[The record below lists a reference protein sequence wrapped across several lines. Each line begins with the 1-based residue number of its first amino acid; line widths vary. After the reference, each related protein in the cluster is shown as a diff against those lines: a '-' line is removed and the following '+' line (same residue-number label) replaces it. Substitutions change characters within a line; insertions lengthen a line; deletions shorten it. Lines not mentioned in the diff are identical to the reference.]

1 MPSLRVLF
9 AVLLLAILALFIVI
23 VFMNKSKPIL
33 DAQSY
38 TEHYPNCNEIKIHSK
53 KNDLIECFSNFKSID
68 DIPSE
73 QLDTDTLYIPMAR
86 LIGERF
92 PQEFPLRIKHIFS
105 FPEGTEDSIWISGNS
120 ITITKNKHSS
130 WRNINNGC
138 RFPVPCPVMP
148 LKGSLIFQKFA
159 IDDYNEDQIF
169 KNKFSAIGKTPVNA
183 ILPGKIL
190 NVEQNSD
197 SLFSIT
203 IYHGENIYSKTS
215 GLYGIDSNT
224 QTGSIVSTDIALGFL
239 PPKDTAFIFVEITR
253 NGKYE
258 IWEKF
263 YAESRA
269 TD

>member
-9 AVLLLAILALFIVI
+9 AVLLLAALALFIVV
-23 VFMNKSKPIL
+23 VFMNKSKPIR

-38 TEHYPNCNEIKIHSK
+38 AEQHPNCNEIKIHSK
-53 KNDLIECFSNFKSID
+53 KNDLIECFLNFESID
-68 DIPSE
+68 EIPLG
-73 QLDTDTLYIPMAR
+73 QLGADTLYIPMAR

-105 FPEGTEDSIWISGNS
+105 FPEGTEDSIWISGNN
-120 ITITKNKHSS
+120 ITITKNKNSV
-130 WRNINNGC
+130 WRNKKNGC
-138 RFPVPCPVMP
+138 RFLAPCPIMP
-148 LKGSLIFQKFA
+148 LKDLVISQKETKE
-159 IDDYNEDQIF
+159 DYSSEQIF
-169 KNKFSAIGKTPVNA
+169 KKKFGAIGKTPVNA

-190 NVEQNSD
+190 DVEQD
-197 SLFSIT
+197 SLFTIT

-215 GLYGIDSNT
+215 GLYNINSYV
-224 QTGSIVSTDIALGFL
+224 QTGSTVSTDSVLGFL

-258 IWEKF
+258 TWEKF

>member
-9 AVLLLAILALFIVI
+9 AVLFLIALALCIVV

-38 TEHYPNCNEIKIHSK
+38 TEQHPNCNEIKIHSK
-53 KNDLIECFSNFKSID
+53 KNDLIECFSNFESIS

-73 QLDTDTLYIPMAR
+73 PLGVDTLYIQMVK

-105 FPEGTEDSIWISGNS
+105 YPDRTDDSIWLSGNS
-120 ITITKNKHSS
+120 ITITKNKNSE
-130 WRNINNGC
+130 WRNKENGC
-138 RFPVPCPVMP
+138 KFPAPCPVMP
-148 LKGSLIFQKFA
+148 LKGSVISQ
-159 IDDYNEDQIF
+159 NF
-169 KNKFSAIGKTPVNA
+169 KNKFNAKGKTPVNA

-190 NVEQNSD
+190 DIEQD

-215 GLYGIDSNT
+215 GLYSIDSSA
-224 QTGSIVSTDIALGFL
+224 QIGDIISTDIVLGFL

-253 NGKYE
+253 NGKNE
-258 IWEKF
+258 TWENF
-263 YAESRA
+263 YAESKA

>member
-9 AVLLLAILALFIVI
+9 AVLFLVAFALIIVI
-23 VFMNKSKPIL
+23 IFMNKSKPIR

-38 TEHYPNCNEIKIHSK
+38 AEQHPNCNEIKIHSK
-53 KNDLIECFSNFKSID
+53 KNDLIECFSNYESID

-73 QLDTDTLYIPMAR
+73 PLNTDTIYIPMLK

-92 PQEFPLRIKHIFS
+92 PQEFPLRVKHIFS

-120 ITITKNKHSS
+120 ITITKNINSV
-130 WRNINNGC
+130 WRNEKNGC
-138 RFPVPCPVMP
+138 RFPAHCPVMP
-148 LKGSLIFQKFA
+148 LKGSVISKKGALNY
-159 IDDYNEDQIF
+159 DEYQIF
-169 KNKFSAIGKTPVNA
+169 KNKFGAIGKSPVNA

-190 NVEQNSD
+190 DVEQD

-203 IYHGENIYSKTS
+203 IYHGENIYTKTS
-215 GLYGIDSNT
+215 GLYSIDSNT
-224 QTGSIVSTDIALGFL
+224 QIDNIVSTDIALGFL

-253 NGKYE
+253 NGKCE
-258 IWEKF
+258 TWENF

>member
-9 AVLLLAILALFIVI
+9 TVLFLIALALIIVV
-23 VFMNKSKPIL
+23 VFMDKSKPIR

-38 TEHYPNCNEIKIHSK
+38 AEQHPNCNETKFHSE
-53 KNDLIECFSNFKSID
+53 KNDLIECFLNFESID
-68 DIPSE
+68 DIPSKP
-73 QLDTDTLYIPMAR
+73 LDADTLYIPMAK

-105 FPEGTEDSIWISGNS
+105 LPSGTEDSIWISGNS
-120 ITITKNKHSS
+120 ITITKNKNSD
-130 WRNINNGC
+130 WRNEKNGC
-138 RFPVPCPVMP
+138 RFPGHCPVVP
-148 LKGSLIFQKFA
+148 FNNSKA
-159 IDDYNEDQIF
+159 
-169 KNKFSAIGKTPVNA
+169 NA

-190 NVEQNSD
+190 KIEQEN

-203 IYHGENIYSKTS
+203 IYHGENIYSKTDNLS
-215 GLYGIDSNT
+215 SISNYVQVSNIVTPDS
-224 QTGSIVSTDIALGFL
+224 ILGV
-239 PPKDTAFIFVEITR
+239 PTAKTFVEITR

-258 IWEKF
+258 TWEKF

>member
-9 AVLLLAILALFIVI
+9 AVLFLATLAVIIVV

-38 TEHYPNCNEIKIHSK
+38 AEKHPNCNEIKIHSK
-53 KNDLIECFSNFKSID
+53 KNDLIECFSNFESVY
-68 DIPSE
+68 DIPPRP
-73 QLDTDTLYIPMAR
+73 LGADTLYIPMAR

-105 FPEGTEDSIWISGNS
+105 FPDRTEDSIWISGNS
-120 ITITKNKHSS
+120 ITITKNKNSV
-130 WRNINNGC
+130 WRNKKNGC
-138 RFPVPCPVMP
+138 RFPGHCPVMP
-148 LKGSLIFQKFA
+148 FNGSTA
-159 IDDYNEDQIF
+159 
-169 KNKFSAIGKTPVNA
+169 NA

-190 NVEQNSD
+190 KIEQED

-215 GLYGIDSNT
+215 SLRNINNHIQID
-224 QTGSIVSTDIALGFL
+224 SIVSPDSILGI
-239 PPKDTAFIFVEITR
+239 PTTRTFVEITR

-258 IWEKF
+258 TWENF
-263 YAESRA
+263 YEESRA

>member
-1 MPSLRVLF
+1 MPSLKVLF
-9 AVLLLAILALFIVI
+9 AVLLLAVLALFIVI

-53 KNDLIECFSNFKSID
+53 KNDLIECFSNFESIN

-73 QLDTDTLYIPMAR
+73 SHGTDTLYIPMAR

-105 FPEGTEDSIWISGNS
+105 FPEGAEDSIWISGNS
-120 ITITKNKHSS
+120 ITIAKNKNSG
-130 WRNINNGC
+130 WRNKNNGC
-138 RFPVPCPVMP
+138 RFPAPCPVMP
-148 LKGSLIFQKFA
+148 LKGSIIFQKFA
-159 IDDYNEDQIF
+159 MDYYNEEQIF

-190 NVEQNSD
+190 NVERNSD
-197 SLFSIT
+197 SLFSIA
-203 IYHGENIYSKTS
+203 IYHGENIYSRTS
-215 GLYGIDSNT
+215 GLYSIDSSA
-224 QTGSIVSTDIALGFL
+224 QTGNIVSTDIALGFL

-253 NGKYE
+253 NGKHE
-258 IWEKF
+258 TWENF
-263 YAESRA
+263 YAESIA

>member
-9 AVLLLAILALFIVI
+9 VVLFLAAFALIIVVI
-23 VFMNKSKPIL
+23 FVNKSKPIR

-38 TEHYPNCNEIKIHSK
+38 AEQHPNCNEIKIHSK
-53 KNDLIECFSNFKSID
+53 KNDLIECFSNFESFD

-73 QLDTDTLYIPMAR
+73 PLGADTLYIPMVK

-92 PQEFPLRIKHIFS
+92 PQEFPLRVKHIFS

-120 ITITKNKHSS
+120 ITITKNKNSA
-130 WRNINNGC
+130 WQNKKNGC
-138 RFPVPCPVMP
+138 RFPVPCPIMP
-148 LKGSLIFQKFA
+148 LKGSVISQKGA
-159 IDDYNEDQIF
+159 RENYDEEQIF
-169 KNKFSAIGKTPVNA
+169 KNKFSAIGQTPVNA

-190 NVEQNSD
+190 DVEQD

-215 GLYGIDSNT
+215 GLYSIDSST
-224 QTGSIVSTDIALGFL
+224 QIGSIVSTDIAIGFL

-258 IWEKF
+258 TWDKF

>member
-1 MPSLRVLF
+1 MPSLKVLF
-9 AVLLLAILALFIVI
+9 AVLFLVAFALIIVVI
-23 VFMNKSKPIL
+23 FMNKSKPIL

-38 TEHYPNCNEIKIHSK
+38 TEQHPNCNPIKIHSQ
-53 KNDLIECFSNFKSID
+53 KNDLVECFYNFESLD
-68 DIPSE
+68 DILSE
-73 QLDTDTLYIPMAR
+73 PLGADTLYIPMVK

-120 ITITKNKHSS
+120 LIITKNKHFA
-130 WRNINNGC
+130 WRNEKNGC
-138 RFPVPCPVMP
+138 RFPAYCPVMP
-148 LKGSLIFQKFA
+148 LKSSVIYQKGA
-159 IDDYNEDQIF
+159 RENYDEEQNF
-169 KNKFSAIGKTPVNA
+169 KNKFGTIGKTSVNA

-190 NVEQNSD
+190 DVEQD

-203 IYHGENIYSKTS
+203 IYHGENIYTKTS
-215 GLYGIDSNT
+215 GLYSIDSNT
-224 QTGSIVSTDIALGFL
+224 QIDNIVSTDMTLGFL

-253 NGKYE
+253 NGKNE
-258 IWEKF
+258 TWENF

>member
-9 AVLLLAILALFIVI
+9 AVLLLAALALIIVVI
-23 VFMNKSKPIL
+23 FMNKSKSIR

-38 TEHYPNCNEIKIHSK
+38 AEQHPNCNEIKIHSK
-53 KNDLIECFSNFKSID
+53 KTDLIECFLNFESINE
-68 DIPSE
+68 IPSE
-73 QLDTDTLYIPMAR
+73 PLGVDTLYIPMAR
-86 LIGERF
+86 LIGEKF

-105 FPEGTEDSIWISGNS
+105 FPDRTEDSIWISGNS
-120 ITITKNKHSS
+120 ITITKNKNSA
-130 WRNINNGC
+130 WRNKKNGC
-138 RFPVPCPVMP
+138 RFPAPCPIMP
-148 LKGSLIFQKFA
+148 LKGSATSQ
-159 IDDYNEDQIF
+159 NF

-190 NVEQNSD
+190 DVEQD
-197 SLFSIT
+197 SLFTIT

-215 GLYGIDSNT
+215 GLYSINSYV
-224 QTGSIVSTDIALGFL
+224 QTGSIVSTDIVLGFL
-239 PPKDTAFIFVEITR
+239 PPKDTAFILVEITR

-258 IWEKF
+258 TWEKF